1 MKKQLNKISKTSAL
15 LDKRGWAEANAGNI
29 SLRIGNISNNYYKK
43 YQLGE
48 LQNFQKTFTHLSNQ
62 VIIVTGAGTR
72 MRDVKRKPER
82 YLFILKINE
91 AGNMFQQIISNKT
104 NKNLKPTSELISHL
118 YIHNMLLANKREE
131 RSIVHTHP
139 ANLIA
144 LSHIQKFCNQDAINN
159 LLWSI
164 QPETVVLANEG
175 IAFIP
180 YQLTGS
186 EKLAIETTKALE
198 KHRVALWEKH
208 GCIAIG
214 KSPEKAFDLIDV
226 LEKSAFIFFIYKN
239 AGYNVEGI
247 NDIKQKKMRRN
258 FKI

>member
-1 MKKQLNKISKTSAL
+1 
-15 LDKRGWAEANAGNI
+15 
-29 SLRIGNISNNYYKK
+29 
-43 YQLGE
+43 
-48 LQNFQKTFTHLSNQ
+48 
-62 VIIVTGAGTR
+62 

-247 NDIKQKKMRRN
+247 NDIKQKKMRRH